1 MADEDRRIEQHSHRN
16 EKQNSKGILERL
28 KIPRCAVTQIG
39 FIHDHSRNERAQ
51 GKGNSKEFR
60 RTKCHAE
67 GKIAT
72 WIIWQ
77 LSDQVL
83 ATAAANMHEIPL
95 ITTIALA
102 LSAALLFGLI
112 ARRLGLSPIVGY
124 LIAGVLIGPYTPGV
138 VGDAKIASEL
148 AEIGVILLM
157 FGVGLHFSFKD
168 LLAVRALAIPGA
180 LAQSTAATFA
190 CMALAVAIGWS
201 WQSGLILGIAVSV
214 ASTVVML
221 RALLDHGIVETAE
234 GHTAIGW
241 LVVQDIITVLVL
253 VLVPAVAATGGASNI
268 GHTVVI
274 ALGKLALL
282 VAIIMLGGARFV
294 PWLLLRVAR
303 LRSTELFTLAVL
315 VMAICVATVSYVA
328 FGASMALGAFLG
340 GMVVGQSKVSDQAGA
355 DVLPMRNVFAVLF
368 FVSVGMLFDWRAV
381 IAVPGLLIGVLG
393 IILLV
398 TPLLA
403 FLIVIVSGHALKTAL
418 TLAAGLAQIGE
429 FSFIVAE
436 MAKPLSLMPATGHN
450 VVVGAAIISIGL
462 NPLTFR
468 WVLALEPRF
477 SKLSWIAT
485 RSEKLG
491 ARANVIAAKRMQED
505 PGAIVVG
512 YGPVGQT
519 VTRLLAE
526 FEINPIIVETNVDVV
541 LELQQ
546 RGKQALF
553 GDASRPEILRAARLD
568 AAAYL
573 IVTVPHAEISLR
585 IIQAAREVA
594 PLVRIITRAEY
605 INQSEAFVQ
614 AGAAIIR
621 YDEAESAA
629 ALAEAL
635 LQDIDVPADRIDAI
649 VSKIRNELA
658 PTRRSLTNE
667 S

>member
-1 MADEDRRIEQHSHRN
+1 
-16 EKQNSKGILERL
+16 
-28 KIPRCAVTQIG
+28 
-39 FIHDHSRNERAQ
+39 
-51 GKGNSKEFR
+51 
-60 RTKCHAE
+60 
-67 GKIAT
+67 
-72 WIIWQ
+72 
-77 LSDQVL
+77 
-83 ATAAANMHEIPL
+83 MHEIPL

-190 CMALAVAIGWS
+190 CMGLAVAIGWS

-214 ASTVVML
+214 ANTVVML

-241 LVVQDIITVLVL
+241 LVVQDIVTVLVL

-282 VAIIMLGGARFV
+282 VAIMMLGGARFV

-403 FLIVIVSGHALKTAL
+403 FLIVIVSGHAVKTAL

-436 MAKPLSLMPATGHN
+436 MAKSLGLVPATGHN

-468 WVLALEPRF
+468 WVLALEPRL

-553 GDASRPEILRAARLD
+553 GDASRPEILRTARLD

-635 LQDIDVPADRIDAI
+635 LQDIDVPAERIDAI

>member
-1 MADEDRRIEQHSHRN
+1 
-16 EKQNSKGILERL
+16 
-28 KIPRCAVTQIG
+28 
-39 FIHDHSRNERAQ
+39 
-51 GKGNSKEFR
+51 
-60 RTKCHAE
+60 
-67 GKIAT
+67 
-72 WIIWQ
+72 
-77 LSDQVL
+77 
-83 ATAAANMHEIPL
+83 MHEIPL

-102 LSAALLFGLI
+102 LSVALLFGLI

-138 VGDAKIASEL
+138 VGDAKIAAEL

-157 FGVGLHFSFKD
+157 FGVGLHFSLKD
-168 LLAVRALAIPGA
+168 LLAVRSIAVPGA
-180 LAQSTAATFA
+180 LGQSAAATLA
-190 CMALAVAIGWS
+190 CTALAVALGWT
-201 WQSGLILGIAVSV
+201 WQTGLILGIAVSV
-214 ASTVVML
+214 ASTVVLL
-221 RALLDHGIVETAE
+221 RALMDHGGVDTPEGHAAVGWLIVE
-234 GHTAIGW
+234 
-241 LVVQDIITVLVL
+241 DIITVLVL
-253 VLVPAVAATGGASNI
+253 VLLPPLAATGGNGGGLWQTI
-268 GHTVVI
+268 GI
-274 ALGKLALL
+274 AVLKLALL
-282 VAIIMLGGARFV
+282 TAIMMLAGARFI

-303 LRSTELFTLAVL
+303 LRSRELFTLTVL
-315 VMAICVATVSYVA
+315 VMAICVATISYVA

-340 GMVVGQSKVSDQAGA
+340 GMVVGQSKVSDQAAA
-355 DVLPMRNVFAVLF
+355 DVLPMRNAFAVLF
-368 FVSVGMLFDWRAV
+368 FVAVGMLFDYRAV
-381 IAVPGLLIGVLG
+381 LESPMLMLGVLG

-398 TPLLA
+398 KPLAALA
-403 FLIVIVSGHALKTAL
+403 IVIIGGHSLKTAL
-418 TLAAGLAQIGE
+418 TVAGGLAQIGE
-429 FSFIVAE
+429 FSFILGD
-436 MAKPLSLMPATGHN
+436 MAQSLGLMPGKVNTLI
-450 VVVGAAIISIGL
+450 VGGAIISIGL
-462 NPLTFR
+462 NPFIFR
-468 WVLALEPRF
+468 RMLALEPVLDGSALLTKWLAR
-477 SKLSWIAT
+477 

-491 ARANVIAAKRMQED
+491 ARANEIAAERMQD

-526 FEINPIIVETNVDVV
+526 FEINPIILETNVDVV

-621 YDEAESAA
+621 YDEGESAA

-635 LQDIDVPADRIDAI
+635 LQDIDVPAERIDAI

-667 S
+667 G

>member
-1 MADEDRRIEQHSHRN
+1 
-16 EKQNSKGILERL
+16 
-28 KIPRCAVTQIG
+28 
-39 FIHDHSRNERAQ
+39 
-51 GKGNSKEFR
+51 
-60 RTKCHAE
+60 
-67 GKIAT
+67 
-72 WIIWQ
+72 
-77 LSDQVL
+77 
-83 ATAAANMHEIPL
+83 MHEIPL

-112 ARRLGLSPIVGY
+112 ARRLKLSPIVGY

-138 VGDAKIASEL
+138 VGDAKVAAEL

-157 FGVGLHFSFKD
+157 FGVGLHFSLKD
-168 LLAVRALAIPGA
+168 LLAVRSLAIPGA
-180 LAQSTAATFA
+180 LAQSTAATLA
-190 CMALAVAIGWS
+190 CMGLAVAIGWK

-234 GHTAIGW
+234 GYTAIGW
-241 LVVQDIITVLVL
+241 LVVQDIVTVLVL
-253 VLVPAVAATGGASNI
+253 VMVPAVAGAGGTSNI
-268 GHTVVI
+268 GQTVAI
-274 ALGKLALL
+274 AVGKLALL
-282 VAIIMLGGARFV
+282 IGIMLLAGARLV
-294 PWLLLRVAR
+294 PWLLWRVAR
-303 LRSTELFTLAVL
+303 LRSSELFTLAVL
-315 VMAICVATVSYVA
+315 VMAICVATVSYAA

-340 GMVVGQSKVSDQAGA
+340 GMVVGQSKVSNQAGA

-368 FVSVGMLFDWRAV
+368 FVSAGMLFDWRSV

-398 TPLLA
+398 TPLVA
-403 FLIVIVSGHALKTAL
+403 FFIVVLSGHAVKTAV

-429 FSFIVAE
+429 FSFIVAA
-436 MAKPLSLMPATGHN
+436 MAKSLDLMPASGHD
-450 VVVGAAIISIGL
+450 VVVGAAIISISL
-462 NPLTFR
+462 NPLVFR
-468 WVLALEPRF
+468 WALGLEPMI
-477 SKLSWIAT
+477 SKLSWVAT

-491 ARANVIAAKRMQED
+491 ARANVVTIKHMQQD
-505 PGAIVVG
+505 AGAIVVG

-526 FEINPIIVETNVDVV
+526 FEINPIILETNVDVV

-553 GDASRPEILRAARLD
+553 GDASRPEILRSARLE

-573 IVTVPHAEISLR
+573 IVTVPDADISLR

-605 INQSEAFVQ
+605 INQAEAFVQ

-635 LQDIDVPADRIDAI
+635 LQDIDVPAEGIDAI
-649 VSKIRNELA
+649 VGKIRNELA
-658 PTRRSLTNE
+658 FARRRAPRE

>member
-16 EKQNSKGILERL
+16 EKQNSERILERL
-28 KIPRCAVTQIG
+28 KVPRCAVTQIG
-39 FIHDHSRNERAQ
+39 FIHDHSRKERAQ

-553 GDASRPEILRAARLD
+553 GDASRAEILRAARLD

-635 LQDIDVPADRIDAI
+635 LQDIDVPAERIDAI

>member
-1 MADEDRRIEQHSHRN
+1 
-16 EKQNSKGILERL
+16 
-28 KIPRCAVTQIG
+28 
-39 FIHDHSRNERAQ
+39 
-51 GKGNSKEFR
+51 
-60 RTKCHAE
+60 
-67 GKIAT
+67 
-72 WIIWQ
+72 
-77 LSDQVL
+77 
-83 ATAAANMHEIPL
+83 MHEIPL

-124 LIAGVLIGPYTPGV
+124 LIAGVLIGPHTPGV

-168 LLAVRALAIPGA
+168 LLAVRSLAIPGA
-180 LAQSTAATFA
+180 LAQSTAATLA
-190 CMALAVAIGWS
+190 CMGLAVLIGWS

-221 RALLDHGIVETAE
+221 RALLDHGIVETPE

-241 LVVQDIITVLVL
+241 LVVQDIVTVLVL
-253 VLVPAVAATGGASNI
+253 VLVPAVAGTGGASNI
-268 GHTVVI
+268 GHTVII

-282 VAIIMLGGARFV
+282 VAIMMLGGARFV
-294 PWLLLRVAR
+294 PWLLLRLAR

-381 IAVPGLLIGVLG
+381 IAAPGLLIGVLG

-398 TPLLA
+398 TPLFA
-403 FLIVIVSGHALKTAL
+403 FLIVIVSGHAVKTAL

-436 MAKPLSLMPATGHN
+436 MAKSLSLVPAIGHN

-462 NPLTFR
+462 NPVIFR
-468 WVLALEPRF
+468 WVLALEPRL

-485 RSEKLG
+485 RNEKLG
-491 ARANVIAAKRMQED
+491 ARANVMAAKRMQQD
-505 PGAIVVG
+505 SGAIVVG

-526 FEINPIIVETNVDVV
+526 FEINPIILETNVDVV

-553 GDASRPEILRAARLD
+553 GDAARPDILRAARLD

-573 IVTVPHAEISLR
+573 IVTVPHADISLR
-585 IIQAAREVA
+585 IVQAAREVA

-635 LQDIDVPADRIDAI
+635 LQDIDVPVERIDAI

-658 PTRRSLTNE
+658 PPRRSLTSE

>member
-1 MADEDRRIEQHSHRN
+1 
-16 EKQNSKGILERL
+16 
-28 KIPRCAVTQIG
+28 
-39 FIHDHSRNERAQ
+39 
-51 GKGNSKEFR
+51 
-60 RTKCHAE
+60 
-67 GKIAT
+67 
-72 WIIWQ
+72 
-77 LSDQVL
+77 
-83 ATAAANMHEIPL
+83 MHEIPL

-112 ARRLGLSPIVGY
+112 ARRLRLSPIVGY

-138 VGDAKIASEL
+138 VGDAKIASQL

-157 FGVGLHFSFKD
+157 FGVGLHFSLKD
-168 LLAVRALAIPGA
+168 LLAVRSLAIPGA
-180 LAQSTAATFA
+180 LVQSTAATLA
-190 CMALAVAIGWS
+190 CMGLAIAIGWS
-201 WQSGLILGIAVSV
+201 WRSGMILGIAVSV
-214 ASTVVML
+214 ASTVVVL

-234 GHTAIGW
+234 GHVAIGW
-241 LVVQDIITVLVL
+241 LVVQDLVTVLVL
-253 VLVPAVAATGGASNI
+253 VLVPAVAAVGSAPDI
-268 GHTVVI
+268 GHTVIV
-274 ALGKLALL
+274 AVGKLALL
-282 VAIIMLGGARFV
+282 VAIMMLAGARFV

-303 LRSTELFTLAVL
+303 LRSGELFTLAVL

-355 DVLPMRNVFAVLF
+355 DILPMRNVFTVLF
-368 FVSVGMLFDWRAV
+368 FVSVGMLFNWRTV
-381 IAVPGLLIGVLG
+381 ITAPGLLIGVLG
-393 IILLV
+393 IILV
-398 TPLLA
+398 ITPLLA
-403 FLIVIVSGHALKTAL
+403 FLIVIVSGHAVKTAL

-429 FSFIVAE
+429 FSFIVAG
-436 MAKPLSLMPATGHN
+436 MGRSLGLMPESGHN
-450 VVVGAAIISIGL
+450 VVVGAAIVSISL
-462 NPLTFR
+462 NPLIFR
-468 WVLALEPRF
+468 WVVALEPRLLKF
-477 SKLSWIAT
+477 RWVAG

-491 ARANVIAAKRMQED
+491 ARANVIAKKRMQED

-526 FEINPIIVETNVDVV
+526 FEINPVIVETNVDVV

-553 GDASRPEILRAARLD
+553 GDARRPEILRAARLD

-573 IVTVPHAEISLR
+573 IVTVPDADISLR

-614 AGAAIIR
+614 TGASIVR

-629 ALAEAL
+629 GLAEAL
-635 LQDIDVPADRIDAI
+635 LQDIDVPTERIDTI
-649 VSKIRNELA
+649 VGKIRNELA
-658 PTRRSLTNE
+658 PDRRRLTNE

>member
-16 EKQNSKGILERL
+16 EKQNRERILERL
-28 KIPRCAVTQIG
+28 KVPRCAVTQIG
-39 FIHDHSRNERAQ
+39 FIHDHSRKERAQ

-635 LQDIDVPADRIDAI
+635 LQDIDVPAERIDAI

>member
-1 MADEDRRIEQHSHRN
+1 
-16 EKQNSKGILERL
+16 
-28 KIPRCAVTQIG
+28 
-39 FIHDHSRNERAQ
+39 
-51 GKGNSKEFR
+51 
-60 RTKCHAE
+60 
-67 GKIAT
+67 
-72 WIIWQ
+72 
-77 LSDQVL
+77 
-83 ATAAANMHEIPL
+83 MHEIPL

-112 ARRLGLSPIVGY
+112 ARRLGLSSIVGY

-138 VGDAKIASEL
+138 VGDAKIASQL

-157 FGVGLHFSFKD
+157 FGVGLHFSLKD
-168 LLAVRALAIPGA
+168 LLAVRSIAIPGA

-253 VLVPAVAATGGASNI
+253 VLVPVVAATGGASNI

-315 VMAICVATVSYVA
+315 VMAICVATVSYVT

-403 FLIVIVSGHALKTAL
+403 FLIVIVSGHAVKTAL

-436 MAKPLSLMPATGHN
+436 MAKSLDLMPATGHN

-462 NPLTFR
+462 NPLIFR
-468 WVLALEPRF
+468 WVLALEPRL

-485 RSEKLG
+485 RSAKLG
-491 ARANVIAAKRMQED
+491 ARANVIAAERMQED

-526 FEINPIIVETNVDVV
+526 FGINPVILETNVDVV
-541 LELQQ
+541 LGLQQ

-585 IIQAAREVA
+585 IIQVAREVA
-594 PLVRIITRAEY
+594 PLVRIISRAEY
-605 INQSEAFVQ
+605 INQAEAFAQ

-635 LQDIDVPADRIDAI
+635 LQDIDVPAERIDAI

-658 PTRRSLTNE
+658 PVRRSITNE

>member
-1 MADEDRRIEQHSHRN
+1 MA
-16 EKQNSKGILERL
+16 
-28 KIPRCAVTQIG
+28 AVT
-39 FIHDHSRNERAQ
+39 
-51 GKGNSKEFR
+51 
-60 RTKCHAE
+60 
-67 GKIAT
+67 
-72 WIIWQ
+72 
-77 LSDQVL
+77 
-83 ATAAANMHEIPL
+83 MHEIPL

-124 LIAGVLIGPYTPGV
+124 LVAGVLIGPHTPGV

-157 FGVGLHFSFKD
+157 FGVGLHFSLKD
-168 LLAVRALAIPGA
+168 LLAVRSIAVPGA
-180 LAQSTAATFA
+180 LGQSTAATLA
-190 CMALAVAIGWS
+190 CAALAMAVGWT
-201 WQSGLILGIAVSV
+201 WQTGLILGIAVSV
-214 ASTVVML
+214 ASTVVLL
-221 RALLDHGIVETAE
+221 RALLDHGGVDTPEGHAAVGWLIVE
-234 GHTAIGW
+234 
-241 LVVQDIITVLVL
+241 DIITVLVL
-253 VLVPAVAATGGASNI
+253 VLLPPLAAAGGNGAGLWQTIATAV
-268 GHTVVI
+268 
-274 ALGKLALL
+274 LKLALL
-282 VAIIMLGGARFV
+282 TAIMMLAGARFV

-303 LRSTELFTLAVL
+303 LRSRELFTLTVL
-315 VMAICVATVSYVA
+315 VMAICVATISYVA

-340 GMVVGQSKVSDQAGA
+340 GMVVGQSKVSDQAAA
-355 DVLPMRNVFAVLF
+355 DVLPMRNAFAVLF
-368 FVSVGMLFDWRAV
+368 FVAVGMLFDYRAV
-381 IAVPGLLIGVLG
+381 LESPMLMLGVLG

-398 TPLLA
+398 KPVAALA
-403 FLIVIVSGHALKTAL
+403 IVIIGGHSLKTAL
-418 TLAAGLAQIGE
+418 TVAGGLAQIGE
-429 FSFIVAE
+429 FSFILGD
-436 MAKPLSLMPATGHN
+436 MAQSLGLMPGKVN
-450 VVVGAAIISIGL
+450 SMIVGGAIISIGL
-462 NPLTFR
+462 NPFVFR
-468 WVLALEPRF
+468 RMLALEPVLGR
-477 SKLSWIAT
+477 SALLTKWLAR

-491 ARANVIAAKRMQED
+491 ARANEIAAERMQD

-553 GDASRPEILRAARLD
+553 GDASRPEILRAARID

-605 INQSEAFVQ
+605 INQAEAFVQ
-614 AGAAIIR
+614 AGAAIVR

-635 LQDIDVPADRIDAI
+635 LQDIDVPAERIDAI
-649 VSKIRNELA
+649 ISKIRNELA
-658 PTRRSLTNE
+658 PARRSLTKE